1 MTDGNSMASRLSR
14 LETRQN
20 SMARD
25 IDVLKTDVSVL
36 KADLKA
42 LSQKVEHF
50 DHRVDVRFE
59 HVDEQFDRVAEAFA
73 ALREHMDRRFDE
85 TDAARIADRQ
95 MFYDILG
102 NNEGRI
108 RGLEGASGPT

>member
-1 MTDGNSMASRLSR
+1 MTDGNSMASRMSR

-36 KADLKA
+36 KTDLKA
-42 LSQKVEHF
+42 LSHEVRTFKNDVQ
-50 DHRVDVRFE
+50 VRFE
-59 HVDEQFDRVAEAFA
+59 HVDERFDRVVEAFES
-73 ALREHMDRRFDE
+73 LREQMDRRFDE
-85 TDAARIADRQ
+85 ADAARIADRQ

-102 NNEGRI
+102 NHEGRAS
-108 RGLEGASGPT
+108 LEGASGQS

>member
-25 IDVLKTDVSVL
+25 LEVLKT
-36 KADLKA
+36 DLKA

-50 DHRVDVRFE
+50 EHRVDVRFE
-59 HVDEQFDRVAEAFA
+59 HVDERFDRVAEAFE

-85 TDAARIADRQ
+85 EIAARTADRQ

-102 NNEGRI
+102 NHEGRI